1 MYDCIIIGGGA
12 AGVFA
17 AIESARQGNQTL
29 LLEKS
34 NSLLSKVRI
43 SGGGRCNVTH
53 HLYDPK
59 EVALHYPRG
68 SRELIGPF
76 HRFGPKETVDWFAR
90 EGILLRAE
98 RDGRMFPESN
108 TSETIIYCLLE
119 AAKKAGVTIRRVAK
133 IEEIQSSFAIHLK
146 GGEVLSCSKLILAT
160 GSSSKGHEW
169 AKVLGHTLQNPIPS
183 LFTFNVPSSSL
194 KQHSGISIPNVR
206 LTICGHSQRG
216 PLLITHFGFS
226 GPCAI
231 KLSAWAAKELALAGY
246 RETLMI
252 DWLPNMTVTEVFEVL
267 KKNQTPLLPKK
278 LWKHFTEN
286 LGNTPSHKQLRS
298 VAEKLKRDFYAVEGK
313 TTNKEEFVTCGGVT
327 LSEIDFKTMESRL
340 CKGLHFAGE
349 ILDID
354 GVTGGF
360 NFQSAWTTGWI
371 AAQRNSR

>member
-17 AIESARQGNQTL
+17 AIESARQGSQTL

-34 NSLLSKVRI
+34 NSLLAKVRI

-53 HLYDPK
+53 NLYDPNA
-59 EVALHYPRG
+59 VALYYPRG
-68 SRELIGPF
+68 SKELIGPL
-76 HRFGPKETVDWFAR
+76 HRFGPKETVEWFAR
-90 EGILLRAE
+90 KGIQLKAE

-108 TSETIIYCLLE
+108 TSETIIHCLLD
-119 AAKKAGVTIRRVAK
+119 AAKEAGVTIRRMAK
-133 IEEIQSSFAIHLK
+133 IEEIQPGFSIHLK
-146 GGEVLSCSKLILAT
+146 GGEVLSSSKLILAT
-160 GSSSKGHEW
+160 GNSPKGHEW
-169 AKVLGHTLQNPIPS
+169 AKILGHTIQNPIPS
-183 LFTFNVPSSSL
+183 LFTFNVPTSPL
-194 KQHSGISIPNVR
+194 REFSGISVQNAR
-206 LTICGHSQRG
+206 LTICGHSQTG

-231 KLSAWAAKELALAGY
+231 KLSAWAAKELAAVDY
-246 RETLMI
+246 RETLSI
-252 DWLPNMTVTEVFEVL
+252 DWIPHLSPNEVFEAL
-267 KKNQTPLLPKK
+267 KNQTPLLPKK
-278 LWKHFTEN
+278 LWRHFTKN
-286 LGNTPSHKQLRS
+286 LSRIPSHKQLRFL
-298 VAEKLKRDFYAVEGK
+298 AEKLKRDFYAVEGK

-327 LSEIDFKTMESRL
+327 LSEVDFNTLESKL

-371 AAQRNSR
+371 AAQRV